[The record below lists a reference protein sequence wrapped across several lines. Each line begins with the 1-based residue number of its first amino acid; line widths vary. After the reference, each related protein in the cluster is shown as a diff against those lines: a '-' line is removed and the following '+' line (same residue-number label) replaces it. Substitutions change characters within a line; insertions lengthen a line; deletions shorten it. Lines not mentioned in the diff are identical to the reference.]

1 MRIHHNS
8 SKSVKLQAF
17 RNVIRHGPY
26 CHGQLSTDFLCVLC
40 LELRSPKTTQMPAP
54 PSPREVGEACF
65 SSPVYSALFW
75 DPFEM
80 LFWSPLVA
88 ALGLNAAKSTPKTT
102 QF

>member
-1 MRIHHNS
+1 MS
-8 SKSVKLQAF
+8 SAVVCIVKPSIILISF
-17 RNVIRHGPY
+17 MFGP
-26 CHGQLSTDFLCVLC
+26 CSCAPLRQLKC
-40 LELRSPKTTQMPAP
+40 LP
-54 PSPREVGEACF
+54 PPPRGGYPGGVGDPPL